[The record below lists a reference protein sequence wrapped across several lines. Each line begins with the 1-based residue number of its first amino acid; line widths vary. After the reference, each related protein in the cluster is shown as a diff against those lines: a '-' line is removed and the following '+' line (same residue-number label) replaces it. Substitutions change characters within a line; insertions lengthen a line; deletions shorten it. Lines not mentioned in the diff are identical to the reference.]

1 MSELNKYIE
10 NQSRTETA
18 EEMDEN
24 TKLIY
29 RNDLVYLFFKG
40 LMFVILGFAFYFLF
54 KDQDPS
60 QMMDQIK
67 EKSNMV
73 TKAVREK
80 LKSTDKANVKN

>member
-1 MSELNKYIE
+1 
-10 NQSRTETA
+10 
-18 EEMDEN
+18 
-24 TKLIY
+24 
-29 RNDLVYLFFKG
+29 
-40 LMFVILGFAFYFLF
+40 MFVILGFAFYFLF